1 LTVAP
6 RSYRALDPTKIV
18 ATLEKL
24 KLRIASRFPDSGLS
38 NVCDGLIDIAKQT
51 SQRIEYVSRP
61 NWVLRLLL
69 IAMAGAAILILAYL
83 ASQVAMMKGTDQWSD
98 TVQGLDA
105 LFNLLVLLGG
115 GAFFVSTLE
124 TRWKRARALMA
135 LHELRSIVH
144 VIDMHQLTKDPS
156 AMGAVRTP
164 NSPDR
169 NLTPIELVRYLDYC
183 SEMLSLTAKCSALY
197 AERLSDSVV
206 VDTVGDLERLTS
218 DLSNKIWQ
226 KITIIETLYGRDV
239 PLPSIEQPYRNPG
252 LK

>member
-1 LTVAP
+1 LTVKPP
-6 RSYRALDPTKIV
+6 RSYRALDPTKV
-18 ATLEKL
+18 VETLQKL
-24 KLRIASRFPDSGLS
+24 EDRISARFPNSGLAK
-38 NVCDGLIDIAKQT
+38 VCADLIDVARQT
-51 SQRIEYVSRP
+51 SHRIVYVARP

-69 IAMAGAAILILAYL
+69 IIIAGAALLILAYL
-83 ASQVAMMKGTDQWSD
+83 AFQVTRLKGSDQWTD
-98 TVQGLDA
+98 TLQGADA
-105 LFNLLVLLGG
+105 LVNLLVLLGG

-124 TRWKRARALMA
+124 TRWKRNRALEA

-156 AMGAVRTP
+156 AMGATRTP
-164 NSPDR
+164 SSPTR

-206 VDTVGDLERLTS
+206 VDTVGDIERLTS
-218 DLSNKIWQ
+218 SLSNKIWQ

-239 PLPSIEQPYRNPG
+239 PLPSIGETNKVPT
-252 LK
+252 

>member
-1 LTVAP
+1 MTP

-18 ATLEKL
+18 ETLERL
-24 KLRIASRFPDSGLS
+24 ELRISSRFPKSGLS
-38 NVCDGLIDIAKQT
+38 RVCDGLIDIAKQT
-51 SQRIEYVSRP
+51 SQRIDYVSRP
-61 NWVLRLLL
+61 NWTLRLLL
-69 IAMAGAAILILAYL
+69 ILMTGAALLILVYL
-83 ASQVAMMKGTDQWSD
+83 ASLVAVMKGTDQWSD

-124 TRWKRARALMA
+124 TRWKRARALTA

-164 NSPDR
+164 TSPAR
-169 NLTPIELVRYLDYC
+169 NLTPVELVRYLDYC

-197 AERLSDSVV
+197 AERLSDAVV

-239 PLPSIEQPYRNPG
+239 PLPSIDQTSKNPG
-252 LK
+252 TS

>member
-1 LTVAP
+1 VT
-6 RSYRALDPTKIV
+6 RNYRALDPTKV
-18 ATLEKL
+18 VETLEKL
-24 KLRIASRFPDSGLS
+24 ERRISARFAGSGLS
-38 NVCDGLIDIAKQT
+38 RVCTSLVAVAKQT
-51 SQRIEYVSRP
+51 SERITYVARP
-61 NWVLRLLL
+61 NWTLRLLL
-69 IAMAGAAILILAYL
+69 IAMAGAALLILLYL
-83 ASQVAMMKGTDQWSD
+83 ASQVAALKGTDQWSE

-124 TRWKRARALMA
+124 TRWKRARALTA

-164 NSPDR
+164 SSPDR

-183 SEMLSLTAKCSALY
+183 SEMLSLTAKCAALY
-197 AERLSDSVV
+197 AERLSDAVV
-206 VDTVGDLERLTS
+206 VDTVGDIERLTS

-239 PLPSIEQPYRNPG
+239 PLPSIGQPSTNPVAE
-252 LK
+252 

>member
-1 LTVAP
+1 MT
-6 RSYRALDPTKIV
+6 RSYRALDPTKV
-18 ATLEKL
+18 LETLAKL
-24 KLRIASRFPDSGLS
+24 ELRISARFPDSGLS
-38 NVCDGLIDIAKQT
+38 RVCTSLIDVAKQT
-51 SQRIEYVSRP
+51 SQRIDDVSRP
-61 NWVLRLLL
+61 NWALRLLL
-69 IAMAGAAILILAYL
+69 VAMAGAAFLILVYL
-83 ASQVAMMKGTDQWSD
+83 ASQVALMKGTDQWSD

-124 TRWKRARALMA
+124 TRWKRNRALAA

-164 NSPDR
+164 SSPVR

-239 PLPSIEQPYRNPG
+239 PLPFTEQSYRNPG
-252 LK
+252 G

>member
-1 LTVAP
+1 MTP

-18 ATLEKL
+18 ETLERL
-24 KLRIASRFPDSGLS
+24 ELRISSRFPSSGLS
-38 NVCDGLIDIAKQT
+38 RVCDGLIDIAKQT
-51 SQRIEYVSRP
+51 SQRIDYVSRP
-61 NWVLRLLL
+61 NWTLRLLL
-69 IAMAGAAILILAYL
+69 ILMTGAALLILVYL
-83 ASQVAMMKGTDQWSD
+83 ASLVAVMKGTDQWSD

-124 TRWKRARALMA
+124 TRWKRARALTA

-164 NSPDR
+164 TSPAR
-169 NLTPIELVRYLDYC
+169 NLTPVELVRYLDYC

-197 AERLSDSVV
+197 AERLSDAVI

-239 PLPSIEQPYRNPG
+239 PLPSIDQTSKNPG
-252 LK
+252 TS

>member
-1 LTVAP
+1 MT
-6 RSYRALDPTKIV
+6 RSYRALDPTKV
-18 ATLEKL
+18 LETLAKL
-24 KLRIASRFPDSGLS
+24 ELRISARFSDSGLS
-38 NVCDGLIDIAKQT
+38 RVCASLIDVAKQT
-51 SQRIEYVSRP
+51 SQRIDDVSRP
-61 NWVLRLLL
+61 NWALRLLL
-69 IAMAGAAILILAYL
+69 VAMAGAAFLILVYL
-83 ASQVAMMKGTDQWSD
+83 ASQVALMKGTDQWSD

-124 TRWKRARALMA
+124 TRWKRNRALAA

-164 NSPDR
+164 SSPVR

-239 PLPSIEQPYRNPG
+239 PLPFTEQSYRNPG
-252 LK
+252 G

>member
-1 LTVAP
+1 MAP
-6 RSYRALDPTKIV
+6 RNYRALDPTKIV
-18 ATLEKL
+18 ETLEKL
-24 KLRIASRFPDSGLS
+24 ELRIASRFPGSGLS
-38 NVCDGLIDIAKQT
+38 RVCSGLIEVAKQT
-51 SQRIEYVSRP
+51 SHRIEYVSRP

-69 IAMAGAAILILAYL
+69 ITMVGAGLVILVYL
-83 ASQVAMMKGTDQWSD
+83 ASQVSTMKGTDEWSD
-98 TVQGLDA
+98 AVQGLDA

-124 TRWKRARALMA
+124 TRWKRTRALTA

-156 AMGAVRTP
+156 AMDAVRTP

-206 VDTVGDLERLTS
+206 IDTVGDLERLTS

-239 PLPSIEQPYRNPG
+239 PLPPIDQPYRNPG
-252 LK
+252 S

>member
-1 LTVAP
+1 MAP
-6 RSYRALDPTKIV
+6 RSYRALDPAKIV
-18 ATLEKL
+18 ETLERL
-24 KLRIASRFPDSGLS
+24 ELRISSRFPGSGLS
-38 NVCDGLIDIAKQT
+38 RVCDSLIDVAKQT

-69 IAMAGAAILILAYL
+69 IVMIGGALATLLYFT
-83 ASQVAMMKGTDQWSD
+83 SQISSLKGTDELSEA
-98 TVQGLDA
+98 VQGLDA
-105 LFNLLVLLGG
+105 LFNLVVLLGG

-124 TRWKRARALMA
+124 TRWKRARALSA

-156 AMGAVRTP
+156 AMGAIRTEQ
-164 NSPDR
+164 SPAR

-197 AERLSDSVV
+197 AERLSDSVI

-218 DLSNKIWQ
+218 ELSNKIWQ

-239 PLPSIEQPYRNPG
+239 PLPSIEQTSRNPG
-252 LK
+252 LS

>member
-1 LTVAP
+1 MAP

-18 ATLEKL
+18 DTLEKL
-24 KLRIASRFPDSGLS
+24 ELRIASRFPESGLS
-38 NVCDGLIDIAKQT
+38 RVCGGLIDIAKQT
-51 SQRIEYVSRP
+51 SQRIDYVSRP

-69 IAMAGAAILILAYL
+69 IAIASAALLILIYL
-83 ASQVAMMKGTDQWSD
+83 ASQVALMKGTDQWSD
-98 TVQGLDA
+98 TVQGLGA

-124 TRWKRARALMA
+124 TRWKRARALTA

-156 AMGAVRTP
+156 AMGAIKTP
-164 NSPDR
+164 TSPDR
-169 NLTPIELVRYLDYC
+169 NLMPIELVRYLDYC

-218 DLSNKIWQ
+218 ELSNKIWQ

-239 PLPSIEQPYRNPG
+239 PLPSIEQSYRNPG
-252 LK
+252 VT

>member
-1 LTVAP
+1 
-6 RSYRALDPTKIV
+6 S
-18 ATLEKL
+18 E
-24 KLRIASRFPDSGLS
+24 
-38 NVCDGLIDIAKQT
+38 
-51 SQRIEYVSRP
+51 RIEYVSRP

-69 IAMAGAAILILAYL
+69 ISMTGAALLILLYL
-83 ASQVAMMKGTDQWSD
+83 ASLVAVMKGTDQWSD

-124 TRWKRARALMA
+124 TRWKRGRALTA

-164 NSPDR
+164 TSPDR
-169 NLTPIELVRYLDYC
+169 NLTPVELVRYLDYC

-197 AERLSDSVV
+197 AERLSDSVI

-218 DLSNKIWQ
+218 ELSNKIWQ

-239 PLPSIEQPYRNPG
+239 PLPSIEQPYRNPS
-252 LK
+252 L

>member
-1 LTVAP
+1 LIVTP

-18 ATLEKL
+18 ETLERL
-24 KLRIASRFPDSGLS
+24 ELRISSRFPNSGLS
-38 NVCDGLIDIAKQT
+38 RVCDGLIDIAKQT
-51 SQRIEYVSRP
+51 SQRIDYVSRP
-61 NWVLRLLL
+61 NWTLRLLL
-69 IAMAGAAILILAYL
+69 ILMTGAALLILVYL
-83 ASQVAMMKGTDQWSD
+83 ASLVAVMKGTDQWSD

-124 TRWKRARALMA
+124 TRWKRARALTA

-164 NSPDR
+164 TSPAR
-169 NLTPIELVRYLDYC
+169 NLTPVELVRYLDYC

-197 AERLSDSVV
+197 AERLSDAVI

-239 PLPSIEQPYRNPG
+239 PLPSIDQTSKNPG
-252 LK
+252 TS

>member
-1 LTVAP
+1 MAQ

-24 KLRIASRFPDSGLS
+24 ELRISSRFPGSGLS
-38 NVCDGLIDIAKQT
+38 RVCASLIEVARQT
-51 SQRIEYVSRP
+51 SERIEYVSRP
-61 NWVLRLLL
+61 NWALRLLL
-69 IAMAGAAILILAYL
+69 ISMTGAALLILVYL
-83 ASQVAMMKGTDQWSD
+83 ASLVAVMKGTDQWSD

-115 GAFFVSTLE
+115 GAFFVSTVE
-124 TRWKRARALMA
+124 TRWKRGRALTA

-164 NSPDR
+164 TSPDR
-169 NLTPIELVRYLDYC
+169 NLTPVELVRYLDYC

-197 AERLSDSVV
+197 AERLSDSVI

-218 DLSNKIWQ
+218 ELSNKIWQ

-239 PLPSIEQPYRNPG
+239 PLPSIEQPYRNPS
-252 LK
+252 L

>member
-1 LTVAP
+1 MTP

-18 ATLEKL
+18 ETLERL
-24 KLRIASRFPDSGLS
+24 ELRISSRFPNSGLS
-38 NVCDGLIDIAKQT
+38 RVCDGLIDIAKQT
-51 SQRIEYVSRP
+51 SQRIDYVSRP
-61 NWVLRLLL
+61 NWTLRLLL
-69 IAMAGAAILILAYL
+69 ILMTGAALLILVYL
-83 ASQVAMMKGTDQWSD
+83 ASLVAVMKGTDQWSD

-124 TRWKRARALMA
+124 TRWKRARALTA

-164 NSPDR
+164 TSPAR
-169 NLTPIELVRYLDYC
+169 NLTPVELVRYLDYC

-197 AERLSDSVV
+197 AERLSDAVV

-239 PLPSIEQPYRNPG
+239 PLPSIDQTYKNPG
-252 LK
+252 TS

>member
-1 LTVAP
+1 MTP

-18 ATLEKL
+18 ETLERL
-24 KLRIASRFPDSGLS
+24 ELRISSRFPNSGLS
-38 NVCDGLIDIAKQT
+38 RVCDGLIDIAKQT
-51 SQRIEYVSRP
+51 SQRIDYVSRP
-61 NWVLRLLL
+61 NWTLRLLL
-69 IAMAGAAILILAYL
+69 ILMTGAALLILVYL
-83 ASQVAMMKGTDQWSD
+83 ASLVAVMKGTDQWSD

-124 TRWKRARALMA
+124 TRWKRARALTA

-164 NSPDR
+164 TSPAR
-169 NLTPIELVRYLDYC
+169 NLTPVELVRYLDYC

-197 AERLSDSVV
+197 AERLSDAVI

-239 PLPSIEQPYRNPG
+239 PLPSIDQTSKNPG
-252 LK
+252 TS

>member
-1 LTVAP
+1 MFH
-6 RSYRALDPTKIV
+6 SLDPEKIIG
-18 ATLEKL
+18 TLEIL
-24 KLRIASRFPDSGLS
+24 AGRISARFPGSGLS
-38 NVCDGLIDIAKQT
+38 RVCADLCDVARQT
-51 SQRIEYVSRP
+51 SERIRFVDRP
-61 NWVLRLLL
+61 NWTLRLLL
-69 IAMAGAAILILAYL
+69 ILMTGAALLILVYL
-83 ASQVAMMKGTDQWSD
+83 ASLVAVMRSTDQWSD

-124 TRWKRARALMA
+124 TRWKRARALSA

-164 NSPDR
+164 TSPAR
-169 NLTPIELVRYLDYC
+169 NLTPLELVRYLDYC

-197 AERLSDSVV
+197 AERLSDAVV

-218 DLSNKIWQ
+218 ELSNKIWQ

-239 PLPSIEQPYRNPG
+239 PLPSIDQSYKNPG
-252 LK
+252 TS

>member
-1 LTVAP
+1 MT
-6 RSYRALDPTKIV
+6 RSYRALDPTKV
-18 ATLEKL
+18 LETLEKL
-24 KLRIASRFPDSGLS
+24 ELRISARFPNSGLS
-38 NVCDGLIDIAKQT
+38 RVCASLIDIAKQT
-51 SQRIEYVSRP
+51 SQRIDYVSRP
-61 NWVLRLLL
+61 NWALRLLL
-69 IAMAGAAILILAYL
+69 VAIVGASLIILTYL
-83 ASQVAMMKGTDQWSD
+83 ASQVSALKGTDQWSEA
-98 TVQGLDA
+98 VQGLDA

-124 TRWKRARALMA
+124 TRWKRARALAA

-164 NSPDR
+164 SSPDR
-169 NLTPIELVRYLDYC
+169 NLSPIELVRYLDYC
-183 SEMLSLTAKCSALY
+183 SEMLSLTAKCAALY

-239 PLPSIEQPYRNPG
+239 PLPFTEQSYRNPG
-252 LK
+252 V